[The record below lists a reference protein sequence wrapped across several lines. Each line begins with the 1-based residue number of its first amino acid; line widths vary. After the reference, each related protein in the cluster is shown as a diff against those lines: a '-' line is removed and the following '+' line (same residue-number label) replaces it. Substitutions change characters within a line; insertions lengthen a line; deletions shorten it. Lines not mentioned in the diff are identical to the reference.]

1 MPKTTK
7 TRKTKTFT
15 RSAAVALATAAAF
28 TLAGPVGSAHA
39 INRVECRGGENF
51 LKIYSHSGGT
61 DHVTCFANAG
71 KTRFN
76 AWVDKIE
83 TGNNTVIF
91 KDANGDSVKIEKNHV
106 YKPKNAAHV
115 VNIEIL

>member
-1 MPKTTK
+1 MTRTTTTK
-7 TRKTKTFT
+7 KVR
-15 RSAAVALATAAAF
+15 RSAAVVLATAAAF

-39 INRVECRGGENF
+39 INKVECRGGENF

-71 KTRFN
+71 RTDFD

-83 TGNNTVIF
+83 TGNNTVIY

-106 YKPKNAAHV
+106 YDPKNAAHV
-115 VNIEIL
+115 VAVEIL